1 MFKLAKDIEN
11 SKGMPIN
18 IDMDLQFT
26 DENINTVNPLYSKKM
41 SQILV
46 FSMNINKKNIDKNP
60 ININRSTNS
69 QGIVETINT
78 IVLKIIVLGVI
89 LTLRGFLRA

>member
-1 MFKLAKDIEN
+1 
-11 SKGMPIN
+11 
-18 IDMDLQFT
+18 
-26 DENINTVNPLYSKKM
+26 
-41 SQILV
+41 
-46 FSMNINKKNIDKNP
+46 MNINKKNIDKNP

>member
-1 MFKLAKDIEN
+1 M
-11 SKGMPIN
+11 
-18 IDMDLQFT
+18 
-26 DENINTVNPLYSKKM
+26 
-41 SQILV
+41 
-46 FSMNINKKNIDKNP
+46 